1 MWLPHNFSRRAL
13 VYIYSIFEFIFEY
26 LFATF
31 CKLKEEITIIF
42 ELKKN
47 NVRLWMSCT
56 LLKCLFN
63 SVDRLWEQCKR
74 MIFIPKTSAKSYAIG
89 HWPIPEDYWL
99 PLNAQSLPKRSAH
112 PTIKFKCEASDAMA
126 IDEIPFDKYELEP
139 SPLTQFILERRQPNV
154 AWQCFVPN
162 SGPKPNDLGYPFGY
176 IKASTNMMSV
186 NLFVLP
192 YNYPVLFQLISKPRF
207 QFSIG
212 VSSQQS
218 FRTSALIIRSLSV
231 RKIFI
236 WCSLRKLN

>member
-1 MWLPHNFSRRAL
+1 
-13 VYIYSIFEFIFEY
+13 VYIDSIFEFFLPRRVQKY
-26 LFATF
+26 FKLFAN
-31 CKLKEEITIIF
+31 
-42 ELKKN
+42 LKKKLQTFLTLRKIRQSEASVLLL
-47 NVRLWMSCT
+47 NVLHLTKMPF
-56 LLKCLFN
+56 FN